1 MRTFRRVCVYC
12 AASND
17 VHERWREVARE
28 TGRVLAGQGI
38 AVVYG
43 GGRVGLMGELANAA
57 LEAGG
62 QVLGVIPD
70 RLRALELEHQGLS
83 ELFVVDSMHTRKMM
97 MAQLSDAFI
106 ALPGGFGT
114 MEELFEAITW
124 TQLGYHDKPVGLVDA
139 HGFYQPILQFVDQAV
154 ELGFIQDHH
163 RNMLLYATDTAELLE
178 KMKTIELPNRP
189 RWVNRP

>member
-28 TGRVLAGQGI
+28 TGRILASQGI

-57 LEAGG
+57 LAAGG

-106 ALPGGFGT
+106 ALPGGWGT
-114 MEELFEAITW
+114 MEELMEITTW
-124 TQLGYHDKPVGLVDA
+124 NQLGFQAKPVGVLNVDGYYDLLLAWVAQARAAGFLSPRDADLLHA
-139 HGFYQPILQFVDQAV
+139 HAEIAP
-154 ELGFIQDHH
+154 
-163 RNMLLYATDTAELLE
+163 LLDTLADAA
-178 KMKTIELPNRP
+178 PAPAP
-189 RWVNRP
+189 RWMPRP